1 MNRGH
6 FFAEAMDWSTGLWF
20 RFDDETVTHISE
32 GPMYVT
38 EKSSTGKQGDHG
50 LSGSEDAFRLLYVK
64 SSFLFQ
70 DKWSYLLSNDSSRI
84 SNQIVKKK
92 EIERY
97 VCLCI
102 CSKNS
107 GLHSNGH
114 LNETEIMFLVT

>member
-1 MNRGH
+1 MKRGH
-6 FFAEAMDWSTGLWF
+6 YFAEAMDWSTGLWF
-20 RFDDETVTHISE
+20 RFDDETVTHISK
-32 GPMYVT
+32 GPMHSI

-70 DKWSYLLSNDSSRI
+70 DKWSYLLPNDSSRI

>member
-1 MNRGH
+1 MH
-6 FFAEAMDWSTGLWF
+6 S
-20 RFDDETVTHISE
+20 I
-32 GPMYVT
+32 
-38 EKSSTGKQGDHG
+38 EKSYTGKQGDHG
-50 LSGSEDAFRLLYVK
+50 LSGSQDAFRLLYVK
-64 SSFLFQ
+64 SCFLFQ

-107 GLHSNGH
+107 GLHSNEQ
-114 LNETEIMFLVT
+114 LNEMEIMFLVT